1 MQKRDFYFLL
11 PVGITL
17 IAAVFI
23 ELVLSGHAPSLVP
36 VPQPVFPG
44 LADHLRDLAWVRVSR
59 GAVKVDFANVAG
71 RWVVVQKDNYPAAP
85 AKLRGLL
92 DGLAELTLIE
102 PDAKRSADSDVDAAS
117 AGEPVLITLRGRTGS
132 TLAEAVVAPAPAA
145 APAEVGNA
153 VYVHQSGAERASLAR
168 GSVDLSGDLLGW
180 LDRVHQV
187 YTRTNDDRPQQA
199 PWMRSMRGERG
210 STRKRGVLDTV
221 MIVSV
226 IAALVLFGLWFF
238 VLAGSS
244 LPGG

>member
-59 GAVKVDFANVAG
+59 GAAKVDFANVAG

-102 PDAKRSADSDVDAAS
+102 PDAEPIRDSDVDALPPES
-117 AGEPVLITLRGRTGS
+117 
-132 TLAEAVVAPAPAA
+132 
-145 APAEVGNA
+145 
-153 VYVHQSGAERASLAR
+153 
-168 GSVDLSGDLLGW
+168 
-180 LDRVHQV
+180 
-187 YTRTNDDRPQQA
+187 
-199 PWMRSMRGERG
+199 RS
-210 STRKRGVLDTV
+210 
-221 MIVSV
+221 
-226 IAALVLFGLWFF
+226 
-238 VLAGSS
+238 
-244 LPGG
+244 